1 MLVAALILDKIDF
14 KTKSGTKKHK
24 GDYIMIKESIQE
36 DTTLSNI
43 YSIGA
48 PKYIKQILTAIKGE
62 IDNNTIILLTHQLH

>member
-36 DTTLSNI
+36 DDIQFIDICAPNI
-43 YSIGA
+43 
-48 PKYIKQILTAIKGE
+48 
-62 IDNNTIILLTHQLH
+62 